1 VLGVTVQK
9 MVDTRNGT
17 ELIVG
22 AKCDPVFGA
31 ILLVGMGGVTAELYA
46 DRALGLPPLNERL
59 ARRMVES
66 LKSYPLLR
74 GYRGRP
80 LANLD
85 KLMEVL
91 MRFSYLVADH
101 PEISELDINPL
112 LVGPKDV
119 IALDARVVVDTATL
133 GQPAPRKYSHLAIR
147 PYPEELVTE
156 TKLKDG
162 TEVVLRPI
170 RPEDEQQW
178 RELIMRSSAQTL
190 RYRFRYLFKEATHE
204 LAARYVFTDYDR
216 EIAIM
221 AQVCEEGVCKVCEE
235 GVCKFVGAVRLVAEG
250 DAESCSYAVLVE
262 DAWQGRG
269 VGRVLTDYGIEVA
282 RKWGFK
288 RITAETTH
296 DNARMI
302 RALQERGFKLEKSE
316 GTEALF
322 VKEL

>member
-1 VLGVTVQK
+1 VKSAKAKRPDADVLGVTVQK

-170 RPEDEQQW
+170 RPEDEQ
-178 RELIMRSSAQTL
+178 REEAPVQDGDGSDAMGQGAEVGVSNWKPSATSAEGTVITSGGQRIGADASEEDDDGALKPLPERLIMELTAHRTL
-190 RYRFRYLFKEATHE
+190 ALREA
-204 LAARYVFTDYDR
+204 
-216 EIAIM
+216 I
-221 AQVCEEGVCKVCEE
+221 
-235 GVCKFVGAVRLVAEG
+235 
-250 DAESCSYAVLVE
+250 
-262 DAWQGRG
+262 GR
-269 VGRVLTDYGIEVA
+269 
-282 RKWGFK
+282 
-288 RITAETTH
+288 
-296 DNARMI
+296 
-302 RALQERGFKLEKSE
+302 
-316 GTEALF
+316 
-322 VKEL
+322 